1 MSSTPPSREPISKF
15 DYSPQSCLPHLRK
28 LFDELRDYHPEW
40 HTYIVHNY
48 TVHLGTGKKIVG
60 TDVDLT
66 AAESATAAPAGLA
79 TPRRRTAPRAD
90 ETSPATLSR
99 SQDKLY
105 MAAPL
110 LSAKTDKDIAAF
122 IVRSCTSAA
131 GRTQLRTAAGDSG
144 RAALLHIEERGK
156 GAAGSP
162 LQIAASLALGQLLAT
177 GPADFSSD
185 SWHTFSADVQFQA
198 TAAGVTDPA
207 TVAGHVRAGVYH
219 FPALHRSPALTASA
233 SAATPAAV
241 TQAVDDYV
249 QSIHAGHRIASYRMP
264 QPPPAAGTT
273 TPHEHPLSAA
283 SDGDLQ
289 RLAASALPPPAPVL
303 TTGLASDTAG
313 LTPAQSFAALYEGGQ
328 QLDLDLSDRRHPIL
342 AVGAMLKH
350 DFICTSCDYDGYETA
365 SEGGDEYVLASEDD
379 ALA

>member
-1 MSSTPPSREPISKF
+1 M
-15 DYSPQSCLPHLRK
+15 
-28 LFDELRDYHPEW
+28 FDELRDYHPEW
-40 HTYIVHNY
+40 HTYIVYNY

-289 RLAASALPPPAPVL
+289 RLAASALPSA
-303 TTGLASDTAG
+303 TTPLMANDAAAN
-313 LTPAQSFAALYEGGQ
+313 PYAALAASRARWDPPKWDPPTTRGMPPPRLGPWSAKDHQPCLNWVREREG
-328 QLDLDLSDRRHPIL
+328 
-342 AVGAMLKH
+342 
-350 DFICTSCDYDGYETA
+350 C
-365 SEGGDEYVLASEDD
+365 
-379 ALA
+379 